1 MLTLQQRIDSLAK
14 LGKELRLHVNEFVQH
29 NNNFYAE
36 DTPFSKAVQLAGAAN
51 GWFTKEN
58 VIQAIQAI
66 IPWLSQ
72 ESLYN
77 WINNYSLPEIN
88 NQPKTIGVV
97 MAGNI
102 PLVNFHDMLSV
113 LISGHRFLG
122 KLSSSDPYLMPFIVQ
137 VLIQIDPAWQ
147 SYIAFT
153 DGRLQHPDAII
164 ATGSNNTSRYFDYY
178 FSRYP
183 HIIRR
188 NRTSVAVLHG
198 HETDVQ
204 LQALGTD
211 VFSYYGLG
219 CRNVSKLFLPHGYSV
234 ARLIEQFKVYENV
247 IEHHKY
253 HNNYDYQKAI
263 LLINKQPFF
272 DGGFILLKEDKAL
285 HAPVSTLHYEFYT
298 SLQQVQAS
306 ILQHAEHIQCV
317 VSSLPIPPLQTITPG
332 QTQQPS
338 LTDYPDGVDVIKFL
352 TEL

>member
-14 LGKELRLHVNEFVQH
+14 LGHKLQLHVNEFIQYDKTSYV
-29 NNNFYAE
+29 A
-36 DTPFSKAVQLAGAAN
+36 DSPFLKAVQLAGAAN
-51 GWFTKEN
+51 GWFTKES
-58 VIQAIQAI
+58 VIQAFQAV
-66 IPWLSQ
+66 IPWLSYQ
-72 ESLYN
+72 SLNN
-77 WINNYSLPEIN
+77 WIKNYSLPEQN
-88 NQPKTIGVV
+88 NQPKTISVV

-102 PLVNFHDMLSV
+102 PLVNFHDMLAV
-113 LISGHRFLG
+113 LISGNRFLG
-122 KLSSSDPYLMPFIVQ
+122 KLSSSDPHLMPFVAQ
-137 VLIQIDPAWQ
+137 ELLQLEPAWQ
-147 SYIAFT
+147 PYITFT

-164 ATGSNNTSRYFDYY
+164 ATGSNNTSRYFDFY

-198 HETDVQ
+198 HETDAQ
-204 LQALGTD
+204 LQALGAD

-219 CRNVSKLFLPHGYSV
+219 CRNVSKLFLPQGFSV
-234 ARLIEQFKVYENV
+234 ARLIEQFEGHAAV

-263 LLINKQPFF
+263 LLINNQPFF
-272 DGGFILLKEDKAL
+272 DGGFVLLKEDEAL
-285 HAPVSTLHYEFYT
+285 HAPVATVHLAFYT
-298 SLQQVQAS
+298 SLQQVQAAV
-306 ILQHAEHIQCV
+306 LQHAEHIQCV
-317 VSSLPIPPLQTITPG
+317 VSSLPMPPLQTIQPG